1 LRVPDAKLT
10 PDRSIAD
17 ALRALLDTAGFS
29 PAGVSSLV
37 TEEALAAA
45 TAAEPEPEPSGALRA
60 TGGGDTL
67 STLVRLFLLGTEV
80 DAAAATAAFLPLE
93 LDALAEAGVLRQ
105 RTHGVVASIGLTP
118 LEIRG
123 VELVV
128 AHDLPGHSP
137 RRDAVIGVG
146 PSSADLAAFTI
157 EQRSGRALDL
167 GCGGGIQA
175 LLLAARSEQ
184 VVASDVNDRALGFCR
199 FNAAL
204 NQAVNIELRLGDRFE
219 PIGDDTFDLIVCNP
233 PFVVSPDHSLLFRDA
248 GLPLDEMARSVV
260 RGCASHLN
268 PLGYAQVMA
277 SWPLVRGEVWHER
290 LRAWVE
296 GLQCDAWVIQDERQ
310 SADGYARRWLAHG
323 GHVDRT
329 SYDRWLDHY
338 EQEGIEG
345 FGYGL
350 VTLRRVVERAPW
362 FRHDEVPT
370 LHVAQPAVG
379 IRAGFEAADWLVAH
393 RDEEALLGA
402 RLQAAPGA
410 RLESWQRAEGGSWQ
424 SERVLLRQVDGLPFS
439 GLVNDEVAALVARCD
454 GMRPLREVLE
464 ELGQS
469 DAGTALSKVLAMV
482 RALVANSFLLPVA
495 GGPPNEVARWQ

>member
-1 LRVPDAKLT
+1 
-10 PDRSIAD
+10 
-17 ALRALLDTAGFS
+17 
-29 PAGVSSLV
+29 
-37 TEEALAAA
+37 
-45 TAAEPEPEPSGALRA
+45 
-60 TGGGDTL
+60 
-67 STLVRLFLLGTEV
+67 
-80 DAAAATAAFLPLE
+80 
-93 LDALAEAGVLRQ
+93 
-105 RTHGVVASIGLTP
+105 
-118 LEIRG
+118 
-123 VELVV
+123 
-128 AHDLPGHSP
+128 
-137 RRDAVIGVG
+137 
-146 PSSADLAAFTI
+146 
-157 EQRSGRALDL
+157 
-167 GCGGGIQA
+167 
-175 LLLAARSEQ
+175 
-184 VVASDVNDRALGFCR
+184 
-199 FNAAL
+199 
-204 NQAVNIELRLGDRFE
+204 
-219 PIGDDTFDLIVCNP
+219 
-233 PFVVSPDHSLLFRDA
+233 
-248 GLPLDEMARSVV
+248 
-260 RGCASHLN
+260 
-268 PLGYAQVMA
+268 
-277 SWPLVRGEVWHER
+277 
-290 LRAWVE
+290 
-296 GLQCDAWVIQDERQ
+296 VIQDERQ